1 MYITRA
7 RILRAKKVLDALTSE
22 TKLRILKIIMER
34 PSSASD
40 IAKELGYTLPA
51 VTSHLKDLE
60 EAGLIRLVERRKGRG
75 RPAKLY
81 SLSTKRVTI
90 DIDLESFLELS
101 STDNLEELAKRY
113 VEWKLENGLNGIS
126 SREISKMLNVPRS
139 VAIAIVDL
147 LNQRQELITEPLKD
161 KCLSLIGE
169 DWISI
174 SELSENLKVD
184 RKWLNM
190 ALKEMEEEGLV
201 EVRRGKVR
209 KVTAP

>member
-7 RILRAKKVLDALTSE
+7 RILRAKKILDALTSE
-22 TKLRILKIIMER
+22 TKLRILKIIMEK

-60 EAGLIRLVERRKGRG
+60 EAGLIRLVERRKGKG

-81 SLSTKRVTI
+81 SLSTKRLTI

-101 STDNLEELAKRY
+101 SANNLEELAQRY

-126 SREISKMLNVPRS
+126 SREISRVLNVPKS
-139 VAIAIVDL
+139 VAIAVVDL
-147 LNQRQELITEPLKD
+147 LNQRPELIIEPLKQR
-161 KCLSLIGE
+161 CSELIGE
-169 DWISI
+169 EWIPI
-174 SELSENLKVD
+174 SELSERLGVD
-184 RKWLNM
+184 RKWINM
-190 ALKEMEEEGLV
+190 ALRELEEDGLV
-201 EVRRGKVR
+201 EIKRGRVR
-209 KVTAP
+209 KVTVP

>member
-22 TKLRILKIIMER
+22 TKLRILKIIMEK

-51 VTSHLKDLE
+51 VTSHLRDLE
-60 EAGLIRLVERRKGRG
+60 EAGLIRLVERRKGKG

-101 STDNLEELAKRY
+101 SADNLEELASRY
-113 VEWKLENGLNGIS
+113 VEWKLDNGLNGIS
-126 SREISKMLNVPRS
+126 SREISKVLNVPRS

-147 LNQRQELITEPLKD
+147 LNQRPELIIEPLK
-161 KCLSLIGE
+161 KRCLSQIDEG
-169 DWISI
+169 WTPI

-201 EVRRGKVR
+201 EIRRGKVR
-209 KVTAP
+209 KVIAP